1 MGVCELANVLSEE
14 QIAHFMEKGWV
25 KVEQA
30 FPREE
35 ALKVQNFLWDRLAE
49 HGVDRHDRSTWT
61 KPVVRLGNYT
71 DSVADG
77 CNTDRL
83 TGAVEDLV
91 GEGRWLEGDKKHNA
105 IWGGFIINFGPEVP
119 GGWHYDGSHFRH
131 YLDSWEQGLLFIGLF
146 SEVRPGGS
154 GTLVAEGSHNIVAK
168 VLAQHPEGL
177 PLGEA
182 IKLCN
187 RHPWLAELV
196 GGLHKGK
203 AASEDIYSDEVATD
217 NRAAKKAHLA
227 KFMNETYH
235 DPDGFSLRVVETTG
249 GPGDVVLCHPFLY
262 HAPSD
267 NELGIPRFM
276 CNRCTPT
283 RTVMNFNRDNPA
295 DYSVVERTIR
305 HALGLKEDE
314 GFPFKREKAAANG

>member
-1 MGVCELANVLSEE
+1 MPKVLSNE
-14 QIAHFMEKGWV
+14 QIEHFMEKGWV
-25 KVEQA
+25 KVDQA

-35 ALKVQNFLWDRLAE
+35 ALKVQDFLWDRLAE
-49 HGVDRHDRSTWT
+49 HGVDRDDKSTWT
-61 KPVVRLGNYT
+61 KPLYRLGNYT

-83 TGAVEDLV
+83 TGAVEDLI
-91 GEGRWLEGDKKHNA
+91 GEGRWREGNKKHNA
-105 IWGGFIINFGPEVP
+105 VWGGFIINFGPEVP
-119 GGWHYDGSHFRH
+119 GGWHYDGSHFHH

-168 VLAQHPEGL
+168 VLAEHPKGL

-196 GGLHKGK
+196 SLQKK
-203 AASEDIYSDEVATD
+203 NADDDIYADESPAD

-227 KFMNETYH
+227 KFMNTTYQ
-235 DPDGFSLRVVETTG
+235 DPDGYSLRVVETTG
-249 GPGDVVLCHPFLY
+249 SPGDVVLCHPFLY
-262 HAPSD
+262 HSASD
-267 NELGIPRFM
+267 NDLGIPRFM

-283 RTVMNFNRDNPA
+283 HEPMNFNRSRPEE
-295 DYSVVERTIR
+295 YSIVEKTIR
-305 HALGLKEDE
+305 RSLGLKDHE
-314 GFPFKREKAAANG
+314 GFPFKRA